1 MKSGTGRN
9 CFGLEENRSLN
20 DCFVAN
26 GSLKNCDFNG
36 ETLFVYWKKK
46 KKQTL
51 GIQMLVASA
60 HFSRREMCVD
70 LHLIVLSC

>member
-46 KKQTL
+46 KNGL
-51 GIQMLVASA
+51 LVFKCWWLVRISP
-60 HFSRREMCVD
+60 EEKCV
-70 LHLIVLSC
+70 

>member
-36 ETLFVYWKKK
+36 ETLFV
-46 KKQTL
+46 
-51 GIQMLVASA
+51 
-60 HFSRREMCVD
+60 
-70 LHLIVLSC
+70 